1 MAPLDYSSRAF
12 YYNKEQAAAAGGTGN
27 MIRIAIVEDDPI
39 YQRQLRGYLQQYG
52 QAQGEQFQITSFD
65 TGHAIAYHYDA
76 DYDIIL
82 MDIELGAVSGMEA
95 AEIIR
100 TMDRDVVIIFITN
113 SPQYAIEGYKV
124 EALDYVLK
132 PISYYAFSQRLAR
145 AIERMGKLKRQYIR
159 VNISRG
165 RVKKLDVSS
174 IYYVEVREHILI
186 YHTKEGEITVSGS
199 MREAEKA
206 LEGKG
211 FFRCNKGYLIN
222 LEHVEGFRDDMALVG
237 GDQVQ
242 ISRAKRKP
250 FLDALNNY
258 LGEVGT

>member
-1 MAPLDYSSRAF
+1 
-12 YYNKEQAAAAGGTGN
+12 

-39 YQRQLRGYLQQYG
+39 YQRQLRSYLSRYG
-52 QAQGEQFQITSFD
+52 EEQGQTFQISAFE
-65 TGHAIAYHYDA
+65 TGHEIAYHYTA

-113 SPQYAIEGYKV
+113 SPQYALRGYAV

-132 PISYYAFSQRLAR
+132 PISYFAFSERLSR
-145 AIERMGKLKRQYIR
+145 AIERLGRRQRQYIR
-159 VNISRG
+159 VSISRG
-165 RVKKLDVSS
+165 RVKKVDISE

-186 YHTKEGEITVSGS
+186 YHTRDRDLTVSGS
-199 MREAEKA
+199 MREAEKQ

-211 FFRCNKGYLIN
+211 FFRCNKGYLVN
-222 LEHVEGFRDDMALVG
+222 LEHVESFRDDTALVG

-242 ISRAKRKP
+242 VSRAKKKP
-250 FLDALNNY
+250 FLDAVNNY
-258 LGEVGT
+258 LGEVGK